1 MTDSV
6 DHMSGTVRK
15 LPRSATILAVCRA
28 LPVTIFIMAKQK
40 KPTAHARRAIAAR
53 AARVMAEDSVND
65 FGTAKRKAARQLGFA
80 ENEGLPSNEEVEVE
94 LRVYQQLYQNDEQRE
109 RLSELRSIAM
119 EIMREFSVHRPH
131 LTGTVWNGTA
141 GRETGVQIDL
151 FTDSA
156 KAVGIKL
163 LGQNLPYRVQE
174 RPHFNPA
181 LTRKV
186 VVLEFDWH
194 EVPVRLAV
202 YDSDDLRGALI
213 AEAAGIAARGDLA
226 ALEARIAA
234 ADSAAQ
240 VEHFLAAI
248 R

>member
-6 DHMSGTVRK
+6 DHTSGTVRN
-15 LPRSATILAVCRA
+15 PSRTATILAVCRA

-94 LRVYQQLYQNDEQRE
+94 LRAYQQLYQNDEQRE

-141 GRETGVQIDL
+141 GRGTVVQIDL

-156 KAVGIKL
+156 KAVEMKL
-163 LGQNLPYRVQE
+163 LNQNLPYRVEE

-181 LTRKV
+181 LTRRA
-186 VVLEFDWH
+186 VVLEFDWQ